1 MDARRDVYRSTEVAS
16 GIALVAFM
24 AFAPK
29 GRRPRMMM
37 SGGARS
43 VFDRHSARERGNP
56 DFVIRLPMRIL
67 PPIPDAHRVRSRY
80 PAWNMFLLTVLLTL
94 CALPWMAP
102 AMRSD
107 HLAKLRQETV
117 DMFYHGYNNYM
128 LHAFPEDELRP
139 VTCQPLTRNPNK
151 PADIGLNDV
160 LGNYSL
166 TLIDS
171 LSTLAILAGGPAD
184 EKYTG
189 SQALSDFQ
197 DGVAQFVLYYGDGRH
212 GPSGQGIRSRGF
224 DLDSKVQVF
233 ETVIRGVGG
242 LLSAHLFAVGD
253 LPIRGYNPETNTKT
267 KSDDPLETAPIS
279 WPGGFRYDG
288 QLLRLALDLSERLL
302 PAFYTKTGIP
312 YPRVNLRSG
321 IPFYVNSPLHQDLED
336 AEPVVDNAE
345 ITETCSAGAGSLTLE
360 FTVLSRLSGDP
371 RFEQAAKRAFWEVW
385 KRRSDIGLIGNGI
398 DAERGVWIGPHSG
411 IGAGM
416 DSFFEYALKSHIL
429 LSGQETP
436 NMTRSQRR
444 STTSWL
450 DPNSLHPPLP
460 PQMHSSDA
468 FLEAWHEAHAS
479 VKRYIYTDDNH
490 FPYYSNNHRATG
502 QVYTMWIDSLGA
514 FYPGLLALAGEID
527 EAIEANLVYTAL
539 WTRYGAIPE
548 RWSVR
553 ESNVEPGIAWW
564 PGRPEFIESTYH
576 IYRATADPWYLRV
589 GEMVLHDIKRRCW
602 VACGWAG
609 LENVLSGEKQDRMES
624 FFLGETTKYLYLL
637 FDPEHPLNNLDA
649 AYVFTTEGHPL
660 IIPRKAHGSSAPR
673 RRTSGVAQQHEK
685 DVAVYS
691 YYDSRFTN
699 SCPAPR
705 TPSEPLAGS
714 NTAAKRNLF
723 DVSRFTHLY
732 NTPNMHGP
740 LESFEIKD
748 AERGLITQYRATSN
762 HSVFPWTLPP
772 TMLPHNG
779 TCPAPANRILSWI
792 EFPASQDASPSLF
805 SRNNVQLRWY
815 HNVGPT
821 VEKVDGLKLQ
831 LEQEFN
837 EAAGSNVWMITHA
850 AGKTVGRHENVMFH
864 ADDVRRFRDDAFS
877 VLRRKDLVEVV
888 LLVEPEPSTARTSQE
903 LPPTSMPLPV
913 PGSLDE
919 ITSMDA
925 ALGNASSTQK
935 QSAVRAS
942 AEPPAADPDSLFKS
956 ILRAVSSAL
965 EGSATI
971 SSPSPMPFRESGSG
985 SHRSAEEDGDDSGGA
1000 SIHSWLANTATGA
1013 GAFPLPAVR
1022 DALLRSSPGFSAA
1035 DPAAS
1040 LPWRRVYMAGLAC
1053 DGPLPEDAPRRHQVI
1068 VMQRGGCSFGEK
1080 LDNVPSFAP
1089 DVGGGSLQLVVVVD
1103 EGTDALHDAPR
1114 PLLATE
1120 QRTPRGATRVHGIP
1134 MVLMAG
1140 AKGTYELFR
1149 EASAVGLRRKY
1160 VVKSQGYVI
1169 ENAIVL

>member
-1 MDARRDVYRSTEVAS
+1 MLLLA
-16 GIALVAFM
+16 ILLALV
-24 AFAPK
+24 
-29 GRRPRMMM
+29 G
-37 SGGARS
+37 
-43 VFDRHSARERGNP
+43 
-56 DFVIRLPMRIL
+56 
-67 PPIPDAHRVRSRY
+67 
-80 PAWNMFLLTVLLTL
+80 
-94 CALPWMAP
+94 LPWVAP

-117 DMFYHGYNNYM
+117 DMFYHGYSSYM

-139 VTCQPLTRNPNK
+139 VSCQPLTRNPKK

-197 DGVAQFVLYYGDGRH
+197 DGVAEFVLHYGDGRH
-212 GPSGQGIRSRGF
+212 GPSGQGLRSRGF

-242 LLSAHLFAVGD
+242 LLSAHLFAVGE
-253 LPIRGYNPETNTKT
+253 LPIRGYKPKPDSNIE
-267 KSDDPLETAPIS
+267 SDDPLETAPIT

-321 IPFYVNSPLHQDLED
+321 IPFYVNSPLHQNPED
-336 AEPVVDNAE
+336 TEPIVGNAE

-371 RFEQAAKRAFWEVW
+371 RFEQVAKRAFWEVW
-385 KRRSDIGLIGNGI
+385 ERRSDIGLIGNGI

-436 NMTRSQRR
+436 NMTRSQRQ

-450 DPNSLHPPLP
+450 DPNALHPPLSP
-460 PQMHSSDA
+460 EMHSSDA
-468 FLEAWHEAHAS
+468 FLEAWHQAHAS
-479 VKRYIYTDDNH
+479 VKRYIYTDRNH

-502 QVYTMWIDSLGA
+502 QPYTMWIDSLGA

-527 EAIEANLVYTAL
+527 EAVEANLVYTAL

-553 ESNVEPGIAWW
+553 ETNVEPGIAWW

-637 FDPEHPLNNLDA
+637 FDPEHPLNNFDA

-660 IIPRKAHGSSAPR
+660 IIPRKARGSATPR
-673 RRTSGVAQQHEK
+673 KRTSRTAQQRKK
-685 DVAVYS
+685 DVTVYN
-691 YYDSRFTN
+691 YYDSKFTN

-705 TPSEPLAGS
+705 KPLEPLAGS

-723 DVSRFTHLY
+723 DVSRFTNLY
-732 NTPNMHGP
+732 NTPNYHGP
-740 LESFEIKD
+740 LETVRIKD
-748 AERGLITQYRATSN
+748 EEEGLITQHRATSN

-779 TCPAPANRILSWI
+779 TCPAPVNRILSWI
-792 EFPASQDASPSLF
+792 EFPSQDASASLF
-805 SRNNVQLRWY
+805 SRSGSSSSSSTQLLWY
-815 HNVGPT
+815 QNVGPT
-821 VEKVDGLKLQ
+821 VEQVDGLKLQ
-831 LEQEFN
+831 LEQEHN
-837 EAAGSNVWMITHA
+837 EAAGEDVWMISHV
-850 AGKTVGRHENVMFH
+850 AGKTVNRHENVMFH
-864 ADDVRRFRDDAFS
+864 ADHVRHFRDDAFS
-877 VLRRKDLVEVV
+877 VLRRKDVVDVV
-888 LLVEPEPSTARTSQE
+888 LLIEPDPAPLTSRE
-903 LPPTSMPLPV
+903 LPRTPVPLPIT
-913 PGSLDE
+913 GSLDDT
-919 ITSMDA
+919 TSIDA
-925 ALGNASSTQK
+925 APAENASSTRRT
-935 QSAVRAS
+935 AVRAS
-942 AEPPAADPDSLFKS
+942 GEPPAADADSLFQS

-965 EGSATI
+965 EGSATA
-971 SSPSPMPFRESGSG
+971 STPSPRPPPFRDSGNNG
-985 SHRSAEEDGDDSGGA
+985 HPADGEGDDQQPGV

-1013 GAFPLPAVR
+1013 GAFPLPGVQ
-1022 DALLRSSPGFSAA
+1022 DALLHSSPGFSAA
-1035 DPAAS
+1035 DPSAS
-1040 LPWRRVYMAGLAC
+1040 FPWRRVYMAGLAC
-1053 DGPLPEDAPRRHQVI
+1053 DGPLPDDAPRRHQVI
-1068 VMQRGGCSFGEK
+1068 VMQRGGCSFGDK
-1080 LDNVPSFAP
+1080 LDNIPSFAP
-1089 DVGGGSLQLVVVVD
+1089 GDDGSLQLVVIVD
-1103 EGTDALHDAPR
+1103 EGGDAHDAPR

-1120 QRTPRGATRVHGIP
+1120 QRTPRGTPRVHGIP
-1134 MVLMAG
+1134 MVLMPG

-1149 EASAVGLRRKY
+1149 RASAVGLRRKY
-1160 VVKSQGYVI
+1160 VVKSQGYMI

>member
-1 MDARRDVYRSTEVAS
+1 
-16 GIALVAFM
+16 
-24 AFAPK
+24 
-29 GRRPRMMM
+29 
-37 SGGARS
+37 
-43 VFDRHSARERGNP
+43 
-56 DFVIRLPMRIL
+56 
-67 PPIPDAHRVRSRY
+67 
-80 PAWNMFLLTVLLTL
+80 
-94 CALPWMAP
+94 MAP

-117 DMFYHGYNNYM
+117 DMFYHGYSNYM

-139 VTCQPLTRNPNK
+139 VSCQPLTRNPNK

-184 EKYTG
+184 ERYTG

-197 DGVAQFVLYYGDGRH
+197 DGVAQFVLYYGDGRP

-253 LPIRGYNPETNTKT
+253 LPIRGYDPKPDGTVRG
-267 KSDDPLETAPIS
+267 DDPLETAPIS

-288 QLLRLALDLSERLL
+288 QLLRLAFDLSGRLL

-321 IPFYVNSPLHQDLED
+321 IPFYVNSPLHQDSGD
-336 AEPVVDNAE
+336 AEPAVGNAE

-385 KRRSDIGLIGNGI
+385 ERRSDLGLIGNGI

-436 NMTRSQRR
+436 NMTRSQRQ
-444 STTSWL
+444 STTAWL

-460 PQMHSSDA
+460 PEMHSSDA
-468 FLEAWHEAHAS
+468 FLEAWHQAHAS
-479 VKRYIYTDDNH
+479 VKRHIYTDRSH

-502 QVYTMWIDSLGA
+502 QPYTMWIDSLGA

-527 EAIEANLVYTAL
+527 EAVEANLVYTAL

-624 FFLGETTKYLYLL
+624 FFLGETTKYMYLL

-660 IIPRKAHGSSAPR
+660 IIPHQARGSSTPR
-673 RRTSGVAQQHEK
+673 RRPSRASQQTKK
-685 DVAVYS
+685 DVAVYH

-705 TPSEPLAGS
+705 KPLEPLAGS

-723 DVSRFTHLY
+723 DVSRFTNLY
-732 NTPNMHGP
+732 NTPNIHGP
-740 LESFEIKD
+740 LEMFNIKD
-748 AERGLITQYRATSN
+748 EDKGHVMQYRATSN
-762 HSVFPWTLPP
+762 HTVFPWTLPP

-779 TCPAPANRILSWI
+779 TCPAPVNRVLSWI
-792 EFPASQDASPSLF
+792 EFPSQDAASSASSSLF
-805 SRNNVQLRWY
+805 SRASPQLRWY
-815 HNVGPT
+815 QNLGPT
-821 VEKVDGLKLQ
+821 VETVDGLKLQ
-831 LEQEFN
+831 LEQEFS
-837 EAAGSNVWMITHA
+837 EGAGSDVWMITHV
-850 AGKTVGRHENVMFH
+850 AGKTVARHENVMFH
-864 ADDVRRFRDDAFS
+864 AEHVRQFRDDAFS
-877 VLRRKDLVEVV
+877 VLRRKDMVDVV
-888 LLVEPEPSTARTSQE
+888 LLVEPDEPEPAPSLRTSHE
-903 LPPTSMPLPV
+903 LPLASMPLPV
-913 PGSLDE
+913 APGSLDE
-919 ITSMDA
+919 ITSSIDA
-925 ALGNASSTQK
+925 VAENASSTTRK
-935 QSAVRAS
+935 PAVRAS
-942 AEPPAADPDSLFKS
+942 DEPPAADPDSLFKS

-965 EGSATI
+965 EGSSSAAARGTPAP
-971 SSPSPMPFRESGSG
+971 SSPFRGGHSSLDD
-985 SHRSAEEDGDDSGGA
+985 DGDDSSGP
-1000 SIHSWLANTATGA
+1000 SIYSWLANTATGA
-1013 GAFPLPAVR
+1013 GAFPLPAVH
-1022 DALLRSSPGFSAA
+1022 DALLRNSPDFSAA
-1035 DPAAS
+1035 DPGAS

-1053 DGPLPEDAPRRHQVI
+1053 DGPLPDDAARRHQVI

-1080 LDNVPSFAP
+1080 LDNVPSFVP
-1089 DVGGGSLQLVVVVD
+1089 DDGGGGGSLQLVVVVD
-1103 EGTDALHDAPR
+1103 DGVGDDDVPR
-1114 PLLATE
+1114 PLLPTE
-1120 QRTPRGATRVHGIP
+1120 QRTPRGAPRVHGIP
-1134 MVLMAG
+1134 MVLLAG
-1140 AKGTYELFR
+1140 ARGTYELFGK
-1149 EASAVGLRRKY
+1149 AAGVGLRRKY

>member
-1 MDARRDVYRSTEVAS
+1 MFFATLF
-16 GIALVAFM
+16 ALA
-24 AFAPK
+24 
-29 GRRPRMMM
+29 
-37 SGGARS
+37 
-43 VFDRHSARERGNP
+43 
-56 DFVIRLPMRIL
+56 
-67 PPIPDAHRVRSRY
+67 
-80 PAWNMFLLTVLLTL
+80 T
-94 CALPWMAP
+94 LPWIAP

-117 DMFYHGYNNYM
+117 DMFYHGFNSYM

-139 VTCQPLTRNPNK
+139 VSCQPLTRNPNN
-151 PADIGLNDV
+151 PADVGINDV

-171 LSTLAILAGGPAD
+171 LSTLAILAGGPDD

-253 LPIRGYNPETNTKT
+253 LPIRGYNPKPDTRTR
-267 KSDDPLETAPIS
+267 SDDPLEMAPITWS
-279 WPGGFRYDG
+279 GGFRYDG
-288 QLLRLALDLSERLL
+288 QLLRLAFDLAERLL

-321 IPFYVNSPLHQDLED
+321 IPFYVNSPLHQDSED

-436 NMTRSQRR
+436 NMTRSQRQ

-460 PQMHSSDA
+460 AEMHSSDA
-468 FLEAWHEAHAS
+468 FLEAWHQAHAS
-479 VKRYIYTDDNH
+479 VKRYIYTDRNH

-502 QVYTMWIDSLGA
+502 QPYTMWIDSLGA

-527 EAIEANLVYTAL
+527 EAVEANLVYTAL

-602 VACGWAG
+602 AACGWAG

-660 IIPRKAHGSSAPR
+660 VIPRKARGSSALR
-673 RRTSGVAQQHEK
+673 RRAPRSAHRDKG

-705 TPSEPLAGS
+705 KPSEPLAGS

-723 DVSRFTHLY
+723 DVSRFTNLY
-732 NTPNMHGP
+732 NTPNIHGP
-740 LESFEIKD
+740 LESFKVKD
-748 AERGLITQYRATSN
+748 VDKGLITQYRAASN
-762 HSVFPWTLPP
+762 HTLFPWTLPP
-772 TMLPHNG
+772 TMLPYNG
-779 TCPAPANRILSWI
+779 TCPAPVNRILSWI
-792 EFPASQDASPSLF
+792 EFPAAQDASPSLF
-805 SRNNVQLRWY
+805 SRSSRQLRWY
-815 HNVGPT
+815 QNVGPT

-831 LEQEFN
+831 LEQEFS
-837 EAAGSNVWMITHA
+837 EAAGKDVWMISHV
-850 AGKTVGRHENVMFH
+850 AGKTVSRHENVIFH
-864 ADDVRRFRDDAFS
+864 ADHVRHFRDDAFS
-877 VLRRKDLVEVV
+877 VLRRKDLVDIV
-888 LLVEPEPSTARTSQE
+888 LLVEPEPTPQTSQK
-903 LPPTSMPLPV
+903 LAPLASMPLPV
-913 PGSLDE
+913 TGSLDDV
-919 ITSMDA
+919 TSIE
-925 ALGNASSTQK
+925 ALENSNNASLTDTP
-935 QSAVRAS
+935 AVRAS
-942 AEPPAADPDSLFKS
+942 GEPPAADPDSLFKS

-965 EGSATI
+965 EGGSASAST
-971 SSPSPMPFRESGSG
+971 PSPEPFPDGG
-985 SHRSAEEDGDDSGGA
+985 GGFDHRDGDDDS
-1000 SIHSWLANTATGA
+1000 SVFLHSWLANTATGV
-1013 GAFPLPAVR
+1013 GAFPLPSVR
-1022 DALLRSSPGFSAA
+1022 DTLLRGSPGFSAA
-1035 DPAAS
+1035 DPGAS
-1040 LPWRRVYMAGLAC
+1040 FPWRRVYMAGLAC

-1080 LDNVPSFAP
+1080 LDNIPSFAP
-1089 DVGGGSLQLVVVVD
+1089 DDDGSAGASSLQLVVVVD
-1103 EGTDALHDAPR
+1103 ESAGGDMADAPR

-1120 QRTPRGATRVHGIP
+1120 QRTPRGAPRVHGIP
-1134 MVLMAG
+1134 MVLVPG
-1140 AKGTYELFR
+1140 ARGTYELFR